1 MQRKHLSKG
10 ELGSLN
16 IKLLV
21 GMANEAHV
29 LAKPQ
34 DIITSLSQIGGIN
47 GETIEKTWQ
56 FCMFVPEGPK
66 DRDLDPD
73 LKLVWLISTKA
84 RAHATS
90 QLSKCLLSK
99 SD

>member
-1 MQRKHLSKG
+1 
-10 ELGSLN
+10 
-16 IKLLV
+16 
-21 GMANEAHV
+21 MANEAHV
-29 LAKPQ
+29 LAKQQ

-47 GETIEKTWQ
+47 GETIDKTWQ
-56 FCMFVPEGPK
+56 FCMFNPEEPK

-73 LKLVWLISTKA
+73 LKLVWSISTKA